1 MKILTTGLILAGGLA
16 LGACKGGTSQAP
28 ATQTSTAPA
37 AAAAGPSED
46 EKTFY
51 AAGFMLGRNLS
62 QLGLTP
68 VEIEAAKKGL
78 ADAAL
83 GKQPEQALE
92 TYGPK
97 IQAAIQL
104 RQAKRAEAEKAKAQT
119 FLENAAKEAG
129 ATKTASGLIYTT
141 ITPGT
146 GKSPAAT
153 DVVKVN
159 YRGTLI
165 DGTEFDS
172 SYKHNQ
178 PAEFLVSQVVPCW
191 REGVQKMKV
200 GEKAKLVCPSS
211 IAYGDQ
217 GSPPTI
223 PGGAT
228 LVFEL
233 ELLSVGAA
241 PAAPAA
247 PAPKK

>member
-1 MKILTTGLILAGGLA
+1 MKTLTTGLILFSGLA
-16 LGACKGGTSQAP
+16 LVACKGTSQAP
-28 ATQTSTAPA
+28 AAQASTAP
-37 AAAAGPSED
+37 AAAGPSED

-51 AAGFMLGRNLS
+51 AAGFVLGRNLA

-68 VEIEAAKKGL
+68 TEIEAAKKGL
-78 ADAAL
+78 ADAAQ
-83 GKQPEQALE
+83 GKQPEQSLE
-92 TYGPK
+92 TYGPR
-97 IQAAIQL
+97 IQAAIQT
-104 RQAKRAEAEKAKAQT
+104 RQAKRAEAEKAKSLA
-119 FLENAAKEAG
+119 FLDNAAKEPG
-129 ATKTASGLIYTT
+129 CTKTASGLLHTT

-146 GKSPAAT
+146 GKNPSPT

-172 SYKHNQ
+172 SYKRNQ
-178 PAEFLVSQVVPCW
+178 PAEFPLNQVVPCW
-191 REGVQKMKV
+191 REGVARMKV
-200 GEKAKLVCPSS
+200 GEKAKLVCPST

-217 GSPPTI
+217 GQPPTI

-228 LVFEL
+228 LVFEV
-233 ELLSVGAA
+233 ELLSIGAA